1 MTIVKTR
8 DKKSLLWFP
17 VFWER
22 EFPLRPAPVPGLSVV
37 ALCTATLQLSAQTA
51 AAKTRRTATAA
62 EVKKQRT
69 ATTAVVM
76 A

>member
-1 MTIVKTR
+1 M
-8 DKKSLLWFP
+8 
-17 VFWER
+17 
-22 EFPLRPAPVPGLSVV
+22 PAPVPGPSGV

-62 EVKKQRT
+62 EVKYQRT
-69 ATTAVVM
+69 GTTAVVV

>member
-1 MTIVKTR
+1 M
-8 DKKSLLWFP
+8 
-17 VFWER
+17 
-22 EFPLRPAPVPGLSVV
+22 PAPVFGPSVV